1 MTLTAR
7 LTTAMVALVLVTA
20 GALSVLSTFMAGVIA
35 VLGAILLAAMLARS
49 LALPIEQMSAAVEAF
64 GRDEWMAVPVD
75 AGGEVGVLARSF
87 ERMAKEVREK
97 TRALRQEVDTRERAV
112 AALRDSLSRQEAVFA
127 SPLVGIL
134 TLNESGSIESLNP
147 EAERIFG
154 SAGETLVRR
163 DICRLIDLRS
173 GDGIGTGARL
183 RQLVTQDG
191 EPRELVGHSGD
202 GTTFPIDC
210 VLGEMAVGGRRMFV
224 MFVRNISKRKRNER
238 LKDDFVATVSH
249 ELRTPLTSIAGSLGL
264 LIGGASGKLPA
275 SAARLLSIAY
285 TNSQRLVRLI
295 NDILDIEKIES
306 GKVAFD
312 LQPVDLRPLIEQAI
326 EANRGFADGYGA
338 RIVLDPAAPT
348 ATVRADVDR
357 MMQVVTNLLSNAVK
371 FSPTGEVV
379 EISIESRGDTV
390 RVSVRDHGPGIPD
403 EFKMRIFDKFAQAD
417 ASDARQ
423 KGGTGL
429 GLNIVKQIITQH
441 GGKIGFEA
449 APGGGTIFY
458 FELPRIAAVARH
470 DVEASA
476 AAAQPRLMICDDD
489 PDVSSPLAANL
500 RQMGF
505 AVDIASSAAEALA
518 CAADASYAAFLI
530 DLALP
535 DLDGISLLQQLR
547 TEPRHAETATI
558 VISADPERGR
568 ADLRSSSLNVLD
580 WLNKPV
586 DLEHLTSVISR
597 AVTAGRNGRARIL
610 HVDDDRDV
618 LHLVAETLRG
628 DADVVSANSINAA
641 RTALAT
647 GHFDLAVLDL
657 SLADGFGLDLLSE
670 LHDRD
675 GKPIPVVVFSAQ
687 DANPEVAVRV
697 EAMLTKSRTSIDKLV
712 GILRRIVADRGR
724 PTPPIV
730 VSPPTF
736 QGSNREVA

>member
-20 GALSVLSTFMAGVIA
+20 GALSVLSTFIAGVVA

-97 TRALRQEVDTRERAV
+97 TRALRQEVDTRECAV
-112 AALRDSLSRQEAVFA
+112 AALRDSLSRQEAIFA

-154 SAGETLVRR
+154 RAGETLVRR
-163 DICRLIDLRS
+163 DICRLIDLPS
-173 GDGIGTGARL
+173 GDGFGNGARL

-191 EPRELVGHSGD
+191 EPRELVGRSGD

-306 GKVAFD
+306 GKVTFY
-312 LQPVDLRPLIEQAI
+312 LQPVELRPLIEQAI

-379 EISIESRGDTV
+379 EISIEPRGETV

-458 FELPRIAAVARH
+458 FELPRIAALARH
-470 DVEASA
+470 VEASA

-489 PDVSSPLAANL
+489 PDVSSPLAAKL
-500 RQMGF
+500 RGMGF

-518 CAADASYAAFLI
+518 CAADASYTAFLV

-558 VISADPERGR
+558 VISANPERGR

-586 DLEHLTSVISR
+586 DLEHLAGLVNR
-597 AVTAGRNGRARIL
+597 AVTASRNGRACIL

-628 DADVVSANSINAA
+628 DADVVSANSIGAA
-641 RTALAT
+641 RTALST

-675 GKPIPVVVFSAQ
+675 GKSIPVVVFSAQ

-724 PTPPIV
+724 PTLPVV
-730 VSPPTF
+730 VSSPAF